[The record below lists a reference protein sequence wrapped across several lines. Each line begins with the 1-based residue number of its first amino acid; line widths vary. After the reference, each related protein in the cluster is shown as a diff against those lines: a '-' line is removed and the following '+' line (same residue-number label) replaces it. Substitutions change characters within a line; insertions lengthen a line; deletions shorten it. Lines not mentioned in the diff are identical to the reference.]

1 MKKTILYAFLTAA
14 VYLGT
19 VSCERTDIIGG
30 SVNNTD
36 SLDISTYELLASNEE
51 TAVVA
56 ELFQKAGLVQEIN
69 GDVTVISPNKWS
81 VNRYLRR
88 KNSVNYKPAGD

>member
-51 TAVVA
+51 SAVVA
-56 ELFQKAGLVQEIN
+56 EPERLYPRREH
-69 GDVTVISPNKWS
+69 
-81 VNRYLRR
+81 LRR
-88 KNSVNYKPAGD
+88 RYCPAA